1 MNIEIR
7 NLTVRF
13 GRTTAIDDL
22 TLTLP
27 AGKIYGL
34 LGRNAAGKT
43 TLLSVLA
50 AFRRPSAGRVL
61 IDGADPYENPRIV
74 ERICFVGQRLIG
86 QDDDSV
92 KTVLGLAR
100 ALRPG
105 WDQSYADRLLDRF
118 EVPRRKSVSSLSQ
131 GKHSALGIVL
141 GLASRAPL
149 TILDESYLGLDAPSR
164 YGFYEELLADY
175 VANPRTV
182 ILSTHLIE
190 EVGSLFEEVVIID
203 RGRLVLHEETDVLRA
218 RGASVTGPAEAVDRF
233 VDGLTV
239 LSEQRLGPT
248 KSATVYGR
256 LGPER
261 DLAARALDL
270 ELGPVGLQDLFI
282 HLTRD
287 GIARVDQPM
296 EGTRS

>member
-7 NLTVRF
+7 NLTVRY

-22 TLTLP
+22 TLNLP

-50 AFRRPSAGRVL
+50 AFRRPSAGQVL
-61 IDGADPYENPRIV
+61 IDGADPYENPGIV

-182 ILSTHLIE
+182 ILSTHLID

-261 DLAARALDL
+261 NLAARALDL

>member
-1 MNIEIR
+1 VNIEIQ
-7 NLTVRF
+7 NLTVRY

-50 AFRRPSAGRVL
+50 AFRRPDGGQVR
-61 IDGADPYENPRIV
+61 IDGADPYENPAIV

-86 QDDDSV
+86 QDDDKVS
-92 KTVLGLAR
+92 TVLRLAR
-100 ALRPG
+100 ALRPA
-105 WDQSYADRLLDRF
+105 WDQSYADRLLDLF
-118 EVPRRKSVSSLSQ
+118 EVPLRKSVASLSQ

-164 YGFYEELLADY
+164 YAFYEELLADY
-175 VANPRTV
+175 AANPHTV

-203 RGRLVLHEETDVLRA
+203 RGRLLLHEETDVLRA

-287 GIARVDQPM
+287 GNAPVGQPM

>member
-1 MNIEIR
+1 VNIEIR
-7 NLTVRF
+7 NLTVRY

-22 TLTLP
+22 TLNLP

-50 AFRRPSAGRVL
+50 AFRRPSAGQVL
-61 IDGADPYENPRIV
+61 IDGADPYENPGIV

-175 VANPRTV
+175 VANPHTV

-203 RGRLVLHEETDVLRA
+203 HGRLVLHEETDVLRA

-287 GIARVDQPM
+287 GITRVDQPM

>member
-7 NLTVRF
+7 NLTVRY

-22 TLTLP
+22 TLNLP

-43 TLLSVLA
+43 TLLSVIA
-50 AFRRPSAGRVL
+50 AFRRPSAGQVL
-61 IDGADPYENPRIV
+61 IDGADPYENPGIV

-100 ALRPG
+100 ALRPE
-105 WDQSYADRLLDRF
+105 WDQSYADRLLDLF

-164 YGFYEELLADY
+164 YAFYEELLAGY
-175 VANPRTV
+175 VANPHTV

-203 RGRLVLHEETDVLRA
+203 HGRLVLHEETDVLRA

-239 LSEQRLGPT
+239 LAEQRLGPT

-296 EGTRS
+296 KGTRS

>member
-7 NLTVRF
+7 NLTVRY

-22 TLTLP
+22 TLNLS

-61 IDGADPYENPRIV
+61 IDGADPYENPGIV

-175 VANPRTV
+175 VANPHTV

-203 RGRLVLHEETDVLRA
+203 HGRLVLHEETDVLRA

-261 DLAARALDL
+261 DLAARALGL

>member
-1 MNIEIR
+1 VNIEIR
-7 NLTVRF
+7 NLTVRY

-22 TLTLP
+22 TLILP

-50 AFRRPSAGRVL
+50 AFRRPSAGQVL
-61 IDGADPYENPRIV
+61 IDGAVPYENPGIV

-175 VANPRTV
+175 VANPHTV

-287 GIARVDQPM
+287 GITRVDQPM

>member
-1 MNIEIR
+1 VNIEIR
-7 NLTVRF
+7 NLTVRY

-22 TLTLP
+22 TLILP

-50 AFRRPSAGRVL
+50 AFRRPSAGQVL
-61 IDGADPYENPRIV
+61 IDGADPYENPGIV